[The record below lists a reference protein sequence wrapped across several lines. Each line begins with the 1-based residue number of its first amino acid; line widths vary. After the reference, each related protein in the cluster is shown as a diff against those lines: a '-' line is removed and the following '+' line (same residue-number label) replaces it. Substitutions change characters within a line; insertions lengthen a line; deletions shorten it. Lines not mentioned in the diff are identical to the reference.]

1 MKPEQFICDF
11 GEKRAREVVEGAPS
25 NADSFQDGYY
35 FRANPEFQFH
45 NGFHPVWNLTDNDGE
60 WFKKRGFGPVQIND
74 LKILLESIRIVEQF
88 GGIEKAKY
96 TSRTRDGMRYL
107 KACIADY
114 ESIYGE
120 EGASHG

>member
-1 MKPEQFICDF
+1 MKPEQFIREYGVD
-11 GEKRAREVVEGAPS
+11 KAREVVEGAPS

>member
-1 MKPEQFICDF
+1 MKPEQFIREQGLD
-11 GEKRAREVVEGAPS
+11 KAREVVEGAPS